1 MAVRHVLRVAALLA
15 AACTNHPSPRD
26 PSVEATFPARPRAA
40 SLPRELRV
48 VTFNVHGEPASV
60 VARALREDRQLRQA
74 DVIVLQEV
82 ERDEAAG
89 AAWCSAACG
98 IAKELGF
105 HAVYAPG
112 HGLPRG
118 SHGVAV
124 VARAP
129 ITSARVIELPY
140 FDVHANSGRRVA
152 LATTLDVDGTPI
164 TVYAVHLD
172 NRLHVRDRRTQVIPV
187 LADAY
192 RQDTPVIIA
201 GDFNTS
207 PFTWLAHLIP
217 IPTGTQDHNL
227 EDLVRAFGF
236 ATPVTASGATHR
248 ALAMRL
254 DAIYTRGFETT
265 RFAVS
270 DAQNVSDH
278 LALWA
283 QVRLQDARAA
293 HMGRVSDASKAAPRH
308 PMPHAALTRHQ

>member
-1 MAVRHVLRVAALLA
+1 MAVRHLLPLALLVGCA
-15 AACTNHPSPRD
+15 NHPRPRD
-26 PSVEATFPARPRAA
+26 PSIEATFAARPAPRAA
-40 SLPRELRV
+40 PGELRV
-48 VTFNVHGEPASV
+48 VTFNVHAEPAHV
-60 VARALREDRQLRQA
+60 VARALRTDRQLRHA

-82 ERDEAAG
+82 ERDEAPG

-98 IAKELGF
+98 VAKALGF

-118 SHGVAV
+118 SHGVAIL
-124 VARAP
+124 ARAP

-140 FDVHANSGRRVA
+140 FDVVANSGRRVA
-152 LATTLDVDGTPI
+152 LAATLDVDGTPV

-172 NRLHVRDRRTQVIPV
+172 NRLDVDDRRAQVIPV

-192 RQDTPVIIA
+192 GQPTPVIIA

-207 PFTWLAHLIP
+207 PFTWLGHVIP
-217 IPTGTQDHNL
+217 IPLGTQDGNL
-227 EDLVRAFGF
+227 EELVRAFGF
-236 ATPVTASGATHR
+236 ATPVTESGATHR

-254 DAIYTRGFETT
+254 DAIYTRGFATT

-270 DAQNVSDH
+270 DAQNISDH

-283 QVRLQDARAA
+283 QLRIAEGTLSTDSTIDR
-293 HMGRVSDASKAAPRH
+293 
-308 PMPHAALTRHQ
+308 